1 MEEDK
6 KVSSFTYDLLER
18 EDSSD
23 EQRERREVRRKK
35 LEDKTKVKDPA
46 REKRA
51 KNRRKTLLVLVLLVL
66 VAAAWTA
73 RSVQR
78 MVALSQERAAV
89 QAQVDEL
96 EKRRSE
102 LENELLMVNS
112 DEYVE
117 QQVRSQL
124 HMIKPGEVLYIVP
137 SSTEY
142 TTSEPEEE
150 EAVFFLKIGQD
161 KDGSDVYT
169 APDEALEDTLFE
181 QFTKQREQNNADE

>member
-1 MEEDK
+1 MTDRNDEK
-6 KVSSFTYDLLER
+6 GVSSFTYDLLER
-18 EDSSD
+18 ESQSD

-46 REKRA
+46 RERRA

-89 QAQVDEL
+89 QAQLDEL

-117 QQVRSQL
+117 QQARSQL

-150 EAVFFLKIGQD
+150 EAPEE
-161 KDGSDVYT
+161 
-169 APDEALEDTLFE
+169 APAVDEA
-181 QFTKQREQNNADE
+181 KP

>member
-1 MEEDK
+1 MTDK
-6 KVSSFTYDLLER
+6 NDEKGVSSFTYDLLER
-18 EDSSD
+18 ESQSD

-89 QAQVDEL
+89 QAQLDEL

-117 QQVRSQL
+117 QQARSQL

-137 SSTEY
+137 NNTEY
-142 TTSEPEEE
+142 SMPVEEEPAEGEPESSPAEG
-150 EAVFFLKIGQD
+150 VK
-161 KDGSDVYT
+161 
-169 APDEALEDTLFE
+169 P
-181 QFTKQREQNNADE
+181 

>member
-35 LEDKTKVKDPA
+35 LEDRAKVKDDPGKA
-46 REKRA
+46 KRA
-51 KNRRKTLLVLVLLVL
+51 RSRRRTMLVLFL
-66 VAAAWTA
+66 
-73 RSVQR
+73 
-78 MVALSQERAAV
+78 MVALTQERARV
-89 QAQVDEL
+89 QAQLDEL

-117 QQVRSQL
+117 QQARSQL

-150 EAVFFLKIGQD
+150 EVPEEAPAV
-161 KDGSDVYT
+161 
-169 APDEALEDTLFE
+169 DEA
-181 QFTKQREQNNADE
+181 KP

>member
-1 MEEDK
+1 MKEEK

-18 EDSSD
+18 ESQTE
-23 EQRERREVRRKK
+23 EQKERREVRRKK
-35 LEDKTKVKDPA
+35 LEDRAKVKDDPA
-46 REKRA
+46 KEKRV
-51 KNRRKTLLVLVLLVL
+51 KSNRRTMLFLLIAVVIVGT
-66 VAAAWTA
+66 VTV

-78 MVALSQERAAV
+78 MISLTRERAMV
-89 QAQVDEL
+89 QAQLEEL

-117 QQVRSQL
+117 QQARSQL

-142 TTSEPEEE
+142 TQAEPEAEGESPE
-150 EAVFFLKIGQD
+150 EAP
-161 KDGSDVYT
+161 
-169 APDEALEDTLFE
+169 ADEA
-181 QFTKQREQNNADE
+181 KP

>member
-1 MEEDK
+1 M
-6 KVSSFTYDLLER
+6 VALAGLFT
-18 EDSSD
+18 
-23 EQRERREVRRKK
+23 V
-35 LEDKTKVKDPA
+35 
-46 REKRA
+46 
-51 KNRRKTLLVLVLLVL
+51 
-66 VAAAWTA
+66 

-78 MVALSQERAAV
+78 MVALTQERARV
-89 QAQVDEL
+89 QAQLDEL

-117 QQVRSQL
+117 QQARSQL

-150 EAVFFLKIGQD
+150 EAPEE
-161 KDGSDVYT
+161 
-169 APDEALEDTLFE
+169 APAVDEA
-181 QFTKQREQNNADE
+181 KP

>member
-1 MEEDK
+1 MEKDK

-18 EDSSD
+18 ESQTE
-23 EQRERREVRRKK
+23 EQKERREVRRKK
-35 LEDKTKVKDPA
+35 LEDRTKVKDDPVKA
-46 REKRA
+46 KRA
-51 KNRRKTLLVLVLLVL
+51 KSRRKTVLVLVLFVL
-66 VAAAWTA
+66 VMAAFTA
-73 RSVQR
+73 RAVQR
-78 MVALSQERAAV
+78 MVALTQERAMV
-89 QAQVDEL
+89 QAQLDEL

-117 QQVRSQL
+117 QQARSQL

-150 EAVFFLKIGQD
+150 EVPEEAPAV
-161 KDGSDVYT
+161 
-169 APDEALEDTLFE
+169 DEA
-181 QFTKQREQNNADE
+181 KP

>member
-35 LEDKTKVKDPA
+35 LEDRAKVKDDPGKA
-46 REKRA
+46 KRA
-51 KNRRKTLLVLVLLVL
+51 RSRRRTMLVLFLM
-66 VAAAWTA
+66 VALAGLFTV

-78 MVALSQERAAV
+78 MVALTQERARV
-89 QAQVDEL
+89 QAQLDEL
-96 EKRRSE
+96 EKRCSE

-117 QQVRSQL
+117 QQARSQL

-150 EAVFFLKIGQD
+150 IAPEEAPAV
-161 KDGSDVYT
+161 
-169 APDEALEDTLFE
+169 DEA
-181 QFTKQREQNNADE
+181 KP